1 MLDSK
6 VKIANQTDAKIT
18 TALFGM
24 REKLSQPATL
34 HLPSVTMDAV
44 SAKVDAL
51 EAIQKQARLVQR
63 DAANNELPDASVG
76 SVAKMVVE
84 AKKATNVLVNMMAQ
98 IARIGHVDA

>member
-1 MLDSK
+1 M
-6 VKIANQTDAKIT
+6 KIANQIDAKIT

-44 SAKVDAL
+44 NAKVDAL
-51 EAIQKQARLVQR
+51 EAIQKQVRLVQR
-63 DAANNELPDASVG
+63 DAANNELPDESVA

-84 AKKATNVLVNMMAQ
+84 ARKAVNVLVNM
-98 IARIGHVDA
+98 IAAIDKIGHVDA

>member
-6 VKIANQTDAKIT
+6 VKIANQIDAKIT

-44 SAKVDAL
+44 TAKVDAL
-51 EAIQKQARLVQR
+51 ETIQKQVRLVQR
-63 DAANNELPDASVG
+63 DAANNELPDESVA

-84 AKKATNVLVNMMAQ
+84 AKKAVNVLVNMMAQ
-98 IARIGHVDA
+98 IAKIGHVDA